1 MSKPPSK
8 KRTIRVP
15 APKPRL
21 PLAPPTR
28 KHEDKHDA
36 STRKK
41 WRQLPPP
48 DEADQDD

>member
-1 MSKPPSK
+1 MAKTPSR

-28 KHEDKHDA
+28 KHEERKKDEP
-36 STRKK
+36 RKK
-41 WRQLPPP
+41 WRDAPPVDP
-48 DEADQDD
+48 EDQE